1 MTDDY
6 NPRNYQDATD
16 TGDNDTDPIIDEET
30 DDPTEILGVSREEYK
45 KEMDGLDID
54 DDTAEGNEDARE
66 RIEDADQNMGQG
78 GK

>member
-6 NPRNYQDATD
+6 NPRNYQDTTD
-16 TGDNDTDPIIDEET
+16 TGDDDTDPIIDEET